1 MLARVPHKPARA
13 TRRNDFRAR
22 RTQKR
27 MQSVLSMS
35 LTASPSLRYVDAGRR
50 RQMRTPL
57 QRRALLCIAGRRP
70 GRPGA
75 KKVTTEGRKPIECPV
90 PLTRL
95 RRPDD
100 CRVILLRHAK
110 SSWKDAENISDRER
124 PLAQK
129 GRNRARATAEA
140 LAVIDWIPDLII
152 TSDAKRCV
160 ETLDAMTEAQ
170 PEFKKADVVL
180 CPEFYDKSHGDEEV
194 DGGATARMIAKVVE
208 REVAG
213 RKLPITVMCIG
224 HNYGWER
231 AYRRLTS
238 VGLSDD
244 DSEDDC
250 EDTHAEWDEI
260 PTEFRCVLKTSYA
273 ALLRAPGRGGSDKLF
288 GCFWLAEENNQA
300 LGAVP
305 ELSAPNCETVTI
317 TILGS
322 NYVVLI
328 YQMPRDFVIEDP
340 LREAFSQCNW
350 QSSTTLCASVEP
362 NLWVIKHLILERELR
377 KICSNA
383 VSVQRIRTK
392 LKSKEGE
399 ISHMVNQEY
408 KRRIASIENTKM

>member
-1 MLARVPHKPARA
+1 
-13 TRRNDFRAR
+13 
-22 RTQKR
+22 
-27 MQSVLSMS
+27 
-35 LTASPSLRYVDAGRR
+35 
-50 RQMRTPL
+50 MRTPL

-194 DGGATARMIAKVVE
+194 DGGATALMIAEVVE

-231 AYRRLTS
+231 AYRRLTGEDLCWAS
-238 VGLSDD
+238 NADV
-244 DSEDDC
+244 SEDEC
-250 EDTHAEWDEI
+250 EDTHAEQEEI
-260 PTEFRCVLKTSYA
+260 PIEFRCVLKTSYA
-273 ALLRAPGRGGSDKLF
+273 ALLRAPGRGGGNKLF
-288 GCFWLAEENNQA
+288 GFFWLPENR
-300 LGAVP
+300 LSGP
-305 ELSAPNCETVTI
+305 ELSAPNCATVTI

-362 NLWVIKHLILERELR
+362 NLLALRGLILERELR
-377 KICSNA
+377 KMCSNA
-383 VSVQRIRTK
+383 VSVQAIRTK

-399 ISHMVNQEY
+399 ISYMVNQEY

>member
-1 MLARVPHKPARA
+1 
-13 TRRNDFRAR
+13 
-22 RTQKR
+22 
-27 MQSVLSMS
+27 MS
-35 LTASPSLRYVDAGRR
+35 LTASPSLRYVDTGRK
-50 RQMRTPL
+50 RQM
-57 QRRALLCIAGRRP
+57 QRRALLCVAGRRP
-70 GRPGA
+70 WQSGA
-75 KKVTTEGRKPIECPV
+75 KKGTTEGRKPIECPF
-90 PLTRL
+90 PLIQL

-100 CRVILLRHAK
+100 CRVILLRHGK

-160 ETLDAMTEAQ
+160 ETLDAMTEAR

-231 AYRRLTS
+231 AYRRLTT
-238 VGLSDD
+238 GDLSGD
-244 DSEDDC
+244 DSEDEC
-250 EDTHAEWDEI
+250 EDTHAEQDGV
-260 PTEFRCVLKTSYA
+260 PTEFRVVLKTSYA
-273 ALLRAPGRGGSDKLF
+273 ALLRAPGRGGNDSLF
-288 GCFWLAEENNQA
+288 GFFWLPEEIDQD

-317 TILGS
+317 TILGR
-322 NYVVLI
+322 NFVVLI

-350 QSSTTLCASVEP
+350 HPSTMLCASVEP
-362 NLWVIKHLILERELR
+362 NLWVLTYLILERELR
-377 KICSNA
+377 KMCSNA
-383 VSVQRIRTK
+383 VSVQRIRK
-392 LKSKEGE
+392 QLKSKEGE

-408 KRRIASIENTKM
+408 KRRIASIQNTKM

>member
-1 MLARVPHKPARA
+1 
-13 TRRNDFRAR
+13 
-22 RTQKR
+22 

-35 LTASPSLRYVDAGRR
+35 LTASPSLRYVDAGRK
-50 RQMRTPL
+50 RQM
-57 QRRALLCIAGRRP
+57 QRRALLCVAGRRP
-70 GRPGA
+70 WQSDS
-75 KKVTTEGRKPIECPV
+75 KKGTTEGPKPIECPI
-90 PLTRL
+90 PLRHL
-95 RRPDD
+95 SRPDD
-100 CRVILLRHAK
+100 CRLILLRHAK

-160 ETLDAMTEAQ
+160 ETLDVMTEAQ

-194 DGGATARMIAKVVE
+194 DGGATAKMIAKVVE

-231 AYRRLTS
+231 AYQRLTS
-238 VGLSDD
+238 EGLSDD
-244 DSEDDC
+244 DSEDEC
-250 EDTHAEWDEI
+250 EDTLAEQEEMA
-260 PTEFRCVLKTSYA
+260 TEFRSVLKTSYA
-273 ALLRAPGRGGSDKLF
+273 ALLGAPGRGGSDKIF
-288 GCFWLAEENNQA
+288 GFYWLPVEDTQDQD

-317 TILGS
+317 TILRS
-322 NYVVLI
+322 NFVVLI

-340 LREAFSQCNW
+340 LREAFSQCDWN
-350 QSSTTLCASVEP
+350 SSGTLCANVEP
-362 NLWVIKHLILERELR
+362 DLWVLTYLILDRELR
-377 KICSNA
+377 KMCSNA
-383 VSVQRIRTK
+383 VSVQRIRK
-392 LKSKEGE
+392 ELKSKEGE
-399 ISHMVNQEY
+399 ISHMINQEY
-408 KRRIASIENTKM
+408 KRRIASIQNTKM

>member
-1 MLARVPHKPARA
+1 
-13 TRRNDFRAR
+13 
-22 RTQKR
+22 
-27 MQSVLSMS
+27 MQTVLSMS
-35 LTASPSLRYVDAGRR
+35 LTTSPSLRYVDAGRK
-50 RQMRTPL
+50 RQM

-75 KKVTTEGRKPIECPV
+75 KKVTTEGQKPIECPV

-152 TSDAKRCV
+152 TSDAKRCM

-213 RKLPITVMCIG
+213 RQLPITVMCIG

-231 AYRRLTS
+231 AYRRLT
-238 VGLSDD
+238 GEDLSAD
-244 DSEDDC
+244 DSEDER
-250 EDTHAEWDEI
+250 EDTHAEQEEI

-273 ALLRAPGRGGSDKLF
+273 ALLRAPGRGGGNKLF
-288 GCFWLAEENNQA
+288 GFFWLPENRFS
-300 LGAVP
+300 GP
-305 ELSAPNCETVTI
+305 ELSTPNCETVTI
-317 TILGS
+317 TILGG
-322 NYVVLI
+322 NFVVLI
-328 YQMPRDFVIEDP
+328 YKMPRDLVIEDP

-350 QSSTTLCASVEP
+350 KPSTTLCASVEP
-362 NLWVIKHLILERELR
+362 NLLALRGLILERELR
-377 KICSNA
+377 KMCSNA
-383 VSVQRIRTK
+383 VSVQAIRTK

-408 KRRIASIENTKM
+408 KRRIASIQNTKM

>member
-1 MLARVPHKPARA
+1 
-13 TRRNDFRAR
+13 
-22 RTQKR
+22 
-27 MQSVLSMS
+27 
-35 LTASPSLRYVDAGRR
+35 
-50 RQMRTPL
+50 MRTPL
-57 QRRALLCIAGRRP
+57 QQRALLCVAGRRP

-75 KKVTTEGRKPIECPV
+75 KKVTTEGQKPIECPV
-90 PLTRL
+90 PLTTL

-129 GRNRARATAEA
+129 GKNRARATAEA

-238 VGLSDD
+238 ED
-244 DSEDDC
+244 DSEDEC
-250 EDTHAEWDEI
+250 EDTHAEQEEMPPELRPI
-260 PTEFRCVLKTSYA
+260 LKTSYA
-273 ALLRAPGRGGSDKLF
+273 ALLTAPGRGGSDKLF
-288 GCFWLAEENNQA
+288 GFFWLSEENNQD

-317 TILGS
+317 TILGR
-322 NYVVLI
+322 NFVVLI
-328 YQMPRDFVIEDP
+328 YQMPRDFVIKDP
-340 LREAFSQCNW
+340 FHEAFSQCNW
-350 QSSTTLCASVEP
+350 QSSSTLCASVEP
-362 NLWVIKHLILERELR
+362 NLSILMYYMLERELC
-377 KICSNA
+377 KICRSNA
-383 VSVQRIRTK
+383 VSVQRIRK
-392 LKSKEGE
+392 QLKSKEGE

-408 KRRIASIENTKM
+408 KRRIASIQNTKM